1 MLVNSLRLF
10 EVLATLWLPV
20 LISSNE
26 LSISS
31 VDAEISWAIAAEF
44 SILLLIVAVSLLILS
59 AAIFNSFILIII

>member
-31 VDAEISWAIAAEF
+31 VDAEISWAIAAKF
-44 SILLLIVAVSLLILS
+44 SILLPIVAVSLLILS

>member
-44 SILLLIVAVSLLILS
+44 SILLPIVAVSLLILS